1 MRTRTEVERELLPL
15 VRAHVHLEELDGPV
29 LGHRRGGAQLDL
41 DNMLYTIAQLPQAG
55 VPGVVRG
62 LRVEGEQPGELG
74 GRHLALVVIGI
85 FLLVLRLILVSVLAW
100 A

>member
-41 DNMLYTIAQLPQAG
+41 DNILYTIAQLPKAG
-55 VPGVVRG
+55 VPGGVRG
-62 LRVEGEQPGELG
+62 LGVEGEQPGELRR
-74 GRHLALVVIGI
+74 RHLALVVIRI
-85 FLLVLRLILVSVLAW
+85 FLLLILLVFVLAR